1 MLEGKI
7 AACIFLDISK
17 AFDCISFDI
26 VLDKLYNY
34 GVRGN
39 IHKWFAS
46 YLNDRTQLVKVGQT
60 WSSSNE
66 KISLGVLQGSILGV
80 LLFILYIN
88 DLPEV
93 SAFWKYLYADDT
105 SAIIS
110 AENATELQDKCNE
123 EFGKVLGWFQAN
135 KLALNLK
142 KLSLWYFLVV

>member
-1 MLEGKI
+1 M
-7 AACIFLDISK
+7 
-17 AFDCISFDI
+17 
-26 VLDKLYNY
+26 
-34 GVRGN
+34 
-39 IHKWFAS
+39 
-46 YLNDRTQLVKVGQT
+46 
-60 WSSSNE
+60 

>member
-17 AFDCISFDI
+17 AFDCVSFNI
-26 VLDKLYNY
+26 LLDKLFNF

-39 IHKWFAS
+39 IHKRFTS
-46 YLNDRTQLVKVGQT
+46 FLHDRTQRVKVGQT
-60 WSSSNE
+60 WSSSS
-66 KISLGVLQGSILGV
+66 KQISLGVLQGSILGV

-93 SAFWKYLYADDT
+93 SAFLKNLYADDT

-110 AENATELQDKCNE
+110 AENATELSR
-123 EFGKVLGWFQAN
+123 KV
-135 KLALNLK
+135 
-142 KLSLWYFLVV
+142 